1 MIMSG
6 NLQTMIMS
14 RLNDELDLGVEQL
27 QSAPTLWELAN
38 AVGRPVN
45 RDNLNNKEGQTEST
59 PDKYYFT
66 WTTKGVRC

>member
-1 MIMSG
+1 
-6 NLQTMIMS
+6 MIMS

-45 RDNLNNKEGQTEST
+45 RESLNNREVQTEST
-59 PDKYYFT
+59 PVVKYYLT
-66 WTTKGVRC
+66 